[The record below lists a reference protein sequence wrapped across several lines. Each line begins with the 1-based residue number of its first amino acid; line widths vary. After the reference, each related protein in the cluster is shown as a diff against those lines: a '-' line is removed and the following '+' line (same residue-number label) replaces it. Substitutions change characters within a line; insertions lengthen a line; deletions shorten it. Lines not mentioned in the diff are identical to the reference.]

1 MRTLR
6 PYAPA
11 LLAVATVVLFS
22 WPVVGN
28 LRASTD
34 LDGAWQIA
42 LNQGVHDGLNY
53 GPDMLFTYGP
63 LGFLFRPLLV
73 YPWPARF
80 AFMWVSIAQVA
91 LAAGLLWS
99 LRHALRSWWL
109 AVLVAIPFATLLGRG
124 PGTVIAFIGAAALAG
139 GQARGRVGL
148 ALAAGLGALA
158 GIELLIK
165 LNTGVTVTAL
175 GAVAVVAAPGP
186 RRGPILAFA
195 GAAAAALLGG
205 WVVTG
210 QSFAGVFDYL
220 TGSLGIIS
228 GYSEAMIYEEPM
240 REWEPWA
247 AALLG
252 GIGALVAWRAG
263 EALPRRAQVGLVL
276 LWAVLAFTAF
286 KAAFVRHDAGHTN
299 IYFASV
305 LGGLVAFGWAPHRRQ
320 TALLLGALFAVT
332 LLASGGPSPR
342 SLYTPV
348 LRADSF
354 FEQLRLLT
362 DGSATNAGIAAAR
375 DERAAFEEFDGRFLD
390 AIGDRTVHVE
400 PTDAGLVWAQGLR
413 WKPLPVFQSYSAYT
427 ADLDDRNADMARSRE
442 GPEVIMREA
451 TVTFDNRVAAFESP
465 AAIVAMLCHFR
476 PGAGP
481 YGRWLLLERS
491 APRCGPEKPLKTV
504 DAKLGEHVAVP
515 PAPDRSS
522 IVIVH
527 IEGVEVSGLEK
538 IRAALN
544 RSRGR
549 QINFDDGRAIKRL
562 IPGTA
567 ANAHILT
574 VPPSADQPDP
584 FKLDLAVS
592 TIAVTEGNLEDDRE
606 GDVRFRFTSR
616 SIR

>member
-53 GPDMLFTYGP
+53 GPDLLFTYGP
-63 LGFLFRPLLV
+63 LGFLHKPLLV
-73 YPWPARF
+73 YAWPARF
-80 AFMWVSIAQVA
+80 AFVWVSIAQVA
-91 LAAGLLWS
+91 VVAGLLWS
-99 LRHALRSWWL
+99 LRHALRSWVL
-109 AVLVAIPFATLLGRG
+109 AVLLAIPLAVVLGRG
-124 PGTVIAFIGAAALAG
+124 PGTAIAFFGAVALAS

-148 ALAAGLGALA
+148 AVAAGVGVLA
-158 GIELLIK
+158 GMELLIK
-165 LNTGVTVTAL
+165 LNAGVTVTAL
-175 GAVAVVAAPGP
+175 GAIAVVAAPGP
-186 RRGPILAFA
+186 RRALILAFA

-210 QSFAGVFDYL
+210 QSFTGVFDYL
-220 TGSLGIIS
+220 IGSLGIIS

-252 GIGALVAWRAG
+252 GVGLLVAWRAG
-263 EALPRRAQVGLVL
+263 EALPRRAQVGLAVL
-276 LWAVLAFTAF
+276 WIVLAFTAF
-286 KAAFVRHDAGHTN
+286 KAAFVRHDMGHTN

-342 SLYTPV
+342 RQFTPV
-348 LRADSF
+348 LRAESF
-354 FEQLRLLT
+354 FDQLRLLS
-362 DGSATNAGIAAAR
+362 DGSATNEGIAAAR

-427 ADLDDRNADMARSRE
+427 ADLDDRNADMVRSPD

-451 TVTFDNRVAAFESP
+451 TVTFDNRIAAFESP

-491 APRCGPEKPLKTV
+491 APRCGPERPLKTV
-504 DAKLGEHVAVP
+504 SVPLGEAVP
-515 PAPDRSS
+515 IPPPPDRSS
-522 IVIVH
+522 IVVVH

-538 IRAALN
+538 IRATLN

-549 QINFDDGRAIKRL
+549 QINYDGGRAIKRL
-562 IPGTA
+562 IPATA
-567 ANAHILT
+567 ANAHILS
-574 VPPSADQPDP
+574 VPRSADQPDP
-584 FKLDLAVS
+584 FRLDQAAK
-592 TIAVTEGNLEDDRE
+592 TIAVTEGDGQVE

>member
-11 LLAVATVVLFS
+11 LLAVATVALLS
-22 WPVVGN
+22 WPVTGD
-28 LRASTD
+28 LQASTD

-63 LGFLFRPLLV
+63 LGFLHRPLLV

-91 LAAGLLWS
+91 VAAGLVWS

-109 AVLVAIPFATLLGRG
+109 AVLVAIPIAVVLGRG
-124 PGTVIAFIGAAALAG
+124 PGTAIAFFAAVALAG
-139 GQARGRVGL
+139 GQARGRTGL
-148 ALAAGLGALA
+148 AVAAGLGVLA
-158 GIELLIK
+158 GLELLIK
-165 LNTGVTVTAL
+165 LNTGVTVAAL
-175 GAVAVVAAPGP
+175 GVVAVAVAPGP
-186 RRGPILAFA
+186 RRGVVLAFA
-195 GAAAAALLGG
+195 AGAAAALLGG
-205 WVVTG
+205 WVATG
-210 QSFAGVFDYL
+210 QSLGGVVDYVI
-220 TGSLGIIS
+220 GSLGIIS

-247 AALLG
+247 AALLF

-276 LWAVLAFTAF
+276 LWTVLAFTAF

-305 LGGLVAFGWAPHRRQ
+305 LGALIAFGWAPHRRQ
-320 TALLLGALFAVT
+320 TAWLLGALFAVT

-342 SLYTPV
+342 AQFMPL

-354 FEQLRLLT
+354 FDQVRLLT
-362 DGSATNAGIAAAR
+362 DGSATNEGIAAAR
-375 DERAAFEEFDGRFLD
+375 KARADFEQLDGRIYD

-400 PTDAGLVWAQGLR
+400 PTDAGLPWAQRLR

-427 ADLDDRNADMARSRE
+427 ADLDDRNADMVRSPD
-442 GPEVIMREA
+442 GPEVILREA
-451 TVTFDNRVAAFESP
+451 TVTFDNRIAAFESP

-476 PGAGP
+476 PTEGP

-491 APRCGPEKPLKTV
+491 PDRCGPERPLKTV
-504 DAKLGEHVAVP
+504 DARLGEAVP
-515 PAPDRSS
+515 VPPPPDRSS
-522 IVIVH
+522 IVVVH

-538 IRAALN
+538 IRAALH

-549 QINFDDGRAIKRL
+549 QVVYDGGREIKRL

-574 VPPSADQPDP
+574 VPRRADHPDP
-584 FKLDLAVS
+584 LRLDQGVK
-592 TIAVTEGNLEDDRE
+592 TIAVLNEDRE
-606 GDVRFRFTSR
+606 GDVRFRFTTR
-616 SIR
+616 TIR